1 MFELFDKKNLTRREV
16 IWILYYIR
24 DNKNLNYFYENIT
37 KSYDELIK
45 NLNNF
50 PNKKEQKPAF
60 QNAITQVKNVTFI
73 DENKVNWIFED
84 YAASLWL
91 TQMMQTAGLKIIDL
105 ASKQEVGYQLEYII
119 NFENLKLDKSILYVE
134 NYVMIENRRIFK
146 ELLLNPS
153 EQLTDIEEKIA
164 YKINAIHE
172 LQLLW
177 QSLLQLVKKK
187 LGKKLSANNKIKVNY
202 AYDYLQDRY
211 ADFLNEK
218 FIANR
223 KKVNVLP
230 TLINFY
236 PVKDKDNDDK
246 YAFIIANLA
255 WLIYLNKYR
264 PDLLPNFNL
273 DDFFE
278 TMFDTI
284 KRTSNRQKAVIS
296 EADRTIKLSVTN
308 YKKLSEI
315 AKLNG
320 LTLPKTLDTILKYIE
335 VRNIPITSTQEKPT
349 KKKSS
354 SKRNQS
360 MEDVKQPYSAHWG
373 FGNSLKAAPTT
384 DKSRLEE
391 LDSVAHNHTF
401 NLTSKEKTL
410 STDSGNVLLEDFH
423 ITYNQETE
431 QGNAVLLETEENKNT
446 KIEPVIQGESATP
459 IEDLENHNDT
469 YNEVNAHESCKKIHN
484 NNLIDETKPV
494 QELTKTSYN
503 QLSKKNDIL
512 QIVDEKS
519 KNISTLDK
527 PFFIFHHFEVN
538 IPDFAY
544 YRQIFE
550 EYLVKATDEEKGVL
564 SLITLSDGRKE
575 YIFELYA
582 NEEGYYHHKHSQ
594 VQTDFFEKLK
604 PLLIN
609 QQSTK
614 FIKLNGELLVT
625 SKISIHK
632 ELAVRWHYFKVK
644 SELNNEFKKKIFD
657 IKNSYSNL
665 IINRLGIYAM
675 QREFMDDTAWY
686 ILEFYLD
693 DYSKNKSNDY
703 IDKFEQDN
711 SRLILDSGNRY
722 CGWLTL
728 SNQYDLNF
736 ENHC

>member
-24 DNKNLNYFYENIT
+24 DNKNLNFFYENIT

-119 NFENLKLDKSILYVE
+119 NFENLKLDKSILYFE

-153 EQLTDIEEKIA
+153 ELLTDIEEKIA

-211 ADFLNEK
+211 ADFLNGK

-255 WLIYLNKYR
+255 WLTYLNKYR

-335 VRNIPITSTQEKPT
+335 DRNIPITSTQEKPT

-354 SKRNQS
+354 SKCNQS

-446 KIEPVIQGESATP
+446 KIKPVIQSESATL

-527 PFFIFHHFEVN
+527 PFFIFRHFEVN

-675 QREFMDDTAWY
+675 QREFMDDTEWY

-711 SRLILDSGNRY
+711 SRLILDSSNRY
-722 CGWLTL
+722 CGWSTL

>member
-24 DNKNLNYFYENIT
+24 DNKNLNFFYENIT

-119 NFENLKLDKSILYVE
+119 NFENLKLDKSILYFE

-153 EQLTDIEEKIA
+153 ELLTDIEEKIA

-211 ADFLNEK
+211 ADFLNGK

-335 VRNIPITSTQEKPT
+335 DRNIPITSTQEKPT

-354 SKRNQS
+354 SKCNQS

-446 KIEPVIQGESATP
+446 KIKPVIQSESATL

-527 PFFIFHHFEVN
+527 PFFIFRHFEVN

-614 FIKLNGELLVT
+614 FIKLNGELLAT

-675 QREFMDDTAWY
+675 QREFMDDTEWY

-722 CGWLTL
+722 CGWSTL

>member
-24 DNKNLNYFYENIT
+24 DNKNLNFFYENIT

-50 PNKKEQKPAF
+50 PNKKEQRPAF

-119 NFENLKLDKSILYVE
+119 NFENFKLDKSILYVE
-134 NYVMIENRRIFK
+134 NYVMIDNRRIFK

-202 AYDYLQDRY
+202 AYHYLQDRY
-211 ADFLNEK
+211 SDFLNGK

-278 TMFDTI
+278 TMFDTT

-335 VRNIPITSTQEKPT
+335 VGNIPTTSTQEKPT

-384 DKSRLEE
+384 EESRLEE

-410 STDSGNVLLEDFH
+410 STDSGNVLLEDLY

-446 KIEPVIQGESATP
+446 KIKPVIQSESATL

-527 PFFIFHHFEVN
+527 PFFIFRHFEVN

-564 SLITLSDGRKE
+564 SLITLSDGRKQ

-675 QREFMDDTAWY
+675 QREFMDDTEWY

-722 CGWLTL
+722 CGWSTL

>member
-24 DNKNLNYFYENIT
+24 DNKNLNFFYENIT

-50 PNKKEQKPAF
+50 PNKKEQRPAF

-119 NFENLKLDKSILYVE
+119 NFENLKLDKSILYFE

-153 EQLTDIEEKIA
+153 ELLTDIEEKIA

-202 AYDYLQDRY
+202 AYHYLQDRY
-211 ADFLNEK
+211 SDFLNGK

-278 TMFDTI
+278 TMFDTT

-335 VRNIPITSTQEKPT
+335 DRNIPITSTQEKPT

-354 SKRNQS
+354 SKCNQS

-384 DKSRLEE
+384 EESRLEE

-446 KIEPVIQGESATP
+446 KIKPVIQSESATL

-527 PFFIFHHFEVN
+527 PFFIFRHFEVN

-604 PLLIN
+604 PLLMN

-614 FIKLNGELLVT
+614 FIKLNGELLAT

-675 QREFMDDTAWY
+675 QREFMDDTEWY

>member
-24 DNKNLNYFYENIT
+24 DNKNLNFFYENIT

-119 NFENLKLDKSILYVE
+119 NFENLKLDKSILYFE

-153 EQLTDIEEKIA
+153 ELLTDIEEKIA

-211 ADFLNEK
+211 ADFLNGK

-335 VRNIPITSTQEKPT
+335 DRNIPITSTQEKPT

-384 DKSRLEE
+384 EESRLEE

-446 KIEPVIQGESATP
+446 KIEPVIQSESATP

-469 YNEVNAHESCKKIHN
+469 YNEVNAHESCKKN
-484 NNLIDETKPV
+484 T
-494 QELTKTSYN
+494 
-503 QLSKKNDIL
+503 
-512 QIVDEKS
+512 
-519 KNISTLDK
+519 
-527 PFFIFHHFEVN
+527 
-538 IPDFAY
+538 
-544 YRQIFE
+544 
-550 EYLVKATDEEKGVL
+550 
-564 SLITLSDGRKE
+564 
-575 YIFELYA
+575 
-582 NEEGYYHHKHSQ
+582 
-594 VQTDFFEKLK
+594 
-604 PLLIN
+604 
-609 QQSTK
+609 
-614 FIKLNGELLVT
+614 
-625 SKISIHK
+625 
-632 ELAVRWHYFKVK
+632 
-644 SELNNEFKKKIFD
+644 
-657 IKNSYSNL
+657 
-665 IINRLGIYAM
+665 
-675 QREFMDDTAWY
+675 
-686 ILEFYLD
+686 
-693 DYSKNKSNDY
+693 
-703 IDKFEQDN
+703 
-711 SRLILDSGNRY
+711 
-722 CGWLTL
+722 
-728 SNQYDLNF
+728 
-736 ENHC
+736 

>member
-24 DNKNLNYFYENIT
+24 DNKNLNFFYENIT

-50 PNKKEQKPAF
+50 PNKKEQRPAF

-119 NFENLKLDKSILYVE
+119 NFENLKLDKSILYFE

-153 EQLTDIEEKIA
+153 ELLTDIEEKIA

-211 ADFLNEK
+211 ADFLNGK

-335 VRNIPITSTQEKPT
+335 DRNIPITSTQEKPT

-354 SKRNQS
+354 SKCNQS

-384 DKSRLEE
+384 EESRLEE

-446 KIEPVIQGESATP
+446 KIKPVIQSESATL

-527 PFFIFHHFEVN
+527 PFFIFRHFEVN

-604 PLLIN
+604 PLLMN

-614 FIKLNGELLVT
+614 FIKLNGELLAT

-675 QREFMDDTAWY
+675 QREFMDDTEWY

>member
-24 DNKNLNYFYENIT
+24 DNKNLNFFYENIT

-119 NFENLKLDKSILYVE
+119 NFENLKLDKSILYFE

-153 EQLTDIEEKIA
+153 ELLTDIEEKIA

-211 ADFLNEK
+211 ADFLNGK

-273 DDFFE
+273 DDFFVNS
-278 TMFDTI
+278 FI
-284 KRTSNRQKAVIS
+284 RKIIS
-296 EADRTIKLSVTN
+296 E
-308 YKKLSEI
+308 
-315 AKLNG
+315 
-320 LTLPKTLDTILKYIE
+320 
-335 VRNIPITSTQEKPT
+335 
-349 KKKSS
+349 
-354 SKRNQS
+354 KR
-360 MEDVKQPYSAHWG
+360 
-373 FGNSLKAAPTT
+373 
-384 DKSRLEE
+384 
-391 LDSVAHNHTF
+391 
-401 NLTSKEKTL
+401 
-410 STDSGNVLLEDFH
+410 
-423 ITYNQETE
+423 
-431 QGNAVLLETEENKNT
+431 
-446 KIEPVIQGESATP
+446 
-459 IEDLENHNDT
+459 
-469 YNEVNAHESCKKIHN
+469 
-484 NNLIDETKPV
+484 
-494 QELTKTSYN
+494 
-503 QLSKKNDIL
+503 
-512 QIVDEKS
+512 
-519 KNISTLDK
+519 
-527 PFFIFHHFEVN
+527 
-538 IPDFAY
+538 
-544 YRQIFE
+544 
-550 EYLVKATDEEKGVL
+550 
-564 SLITLSDGRKE
+564 
-575 YIFELYA
+575 
-582 NEEGYYHHKHSQ
+582 
-594 VQTDFFEKLK
+594 
-604 PLLIN
+604 
-609 QQSTK
+609 
-614 FIKLNGELLVT
+614 
-625 SKISIHK
+625 
-632 ELAVRWHYFKVK
+632 
-644 SELNNEFKKKIFD
+644 
-657 IKNSYSNL
+657 
-665 IINRLGIYAM
+665 
-675 QREFMDDTAWY
+675 
-686 ILEFYLD
+686 
-693 DYSKNKSNDY
+693 
-703 IDKFEQDN
+703 
-711 SRLILDSGNRY
+711 
-722 CGWLTL
+722 
-728 SNQYDLNF
+728 
-736 ENHC
+736 